1 MNASSRG
8 GAPWRALM
16 GAGLFLGVTALVKWA
31 SPALID
37 AELAQR
43 LIGFMMG
50 GIVVLYANAV
60 PKQLTP
66 LALLRCDPAAE
77 QALRRFTGKALVLG
91 GLGYSLAWLAAPI
104 VLANALAG
112 AVLAVALVVAL
123 GRYFALFSGRPEA

>member
-1 MNASSRG
+1 MTASTRG

-16 GAGLFLGVTALVKWA
+16 GAGLFVGVTALVKWA
-31 SPALID
+31 TPALID

-50 GIVVLYANAV
+50 GIVVVYANAL

-66 LALLRCDPAAE
+66 LALLRCDPATE
-77 QALRRFTGKALVLG
+77 QSLRRFTGKALVLG

-104 VLANALAG
+104 ILANALAG
-112 AVLAVALVVAL
+112 AVLAIALTIAL
-123 GRYFALFSGRPEA
+123 GRYAALFGGRPRT